1 MKILGIDPALS
12 CLGWGIIQLDSPKIN
27 YIDSGVIKTKAD
39 TALHLRLSNITGII
53 EQIIDLHKPQAIA
66 MEETFI
72 NVNASSSLK
81 LGYVRGALMAVI
93 GKTQLPFYEYAPNK
107 IKKTIVGVGHAQ
119 KEQVKHMVN
128 IIISG
133 NTNHIGFDEAD
144 ALAVAYTCLA
154 NHKSLDIFP
163 K

>member
-27 YIDSGVIKTKAD
+27 YIDSGIIKTKAD
-39 TALHLRLSNITGII
+39 TALHLRLSNITGVI

-72 NVNASSSLK
+72 NINAGSSLK
-81 LGYVRGALMAVI
+81 LGYVRGALMAII

-107 IKKTIVGVGHAQ
+107 IKKTIVGAGHAQ
-119 KEQVKHMVN
+119 KEQVKHMIN
-128 IIISG
+128 MIISG
-133 NTNHIGFDEAD
+133 STNHICFDEAD

-154 NHKSLDIFP
+154 HHRAL
-163 K
+163 

>member
-1 MKILGIDPALS
+1 M
-12 CLGWGIIQLDSPKIN
+12 II
-27 YIDSGVIKTKAD
+27 TKAD

-72 NVNASSSLK
+72 NINASSSLK

-107 IKKTIVGVGHAQ
+107 IKKTIC
-119 KEQVKHMVN
+119 
-128 IIISG
+128 S
-133 NTNHIGFDEAD
+133 
-144 ALAVAYTCLA
+144 
-154 NHKSLDIFP
+154 IFRSTINEIFFSCTF
-163 K
+163 

>member
-66 MEETFI
+66 MEELDLSQPRYKDQIDCCIRPEEF
-72 NVNASSSLK
+72 NLDLLSFFK
-81 LGYVRGALMAVI
+81 MAF
-93 GKTQLPFYEYAPNK
+93 GE
-107 IKKTIVGVGHAQ
+107 
-119 KEQVKHMVN
+119 
-128 IIISG
+128 
-133 NTNHIGFDEAD
+133 
-144 ALAVAYTCLA
+144 
-154 NHKSLDIFP
+154 
-163 K
+163 

>member
-27 YIDSGVIKTKAD
+27 YIDSGIIKTKAD
-39 TALHLRLSNITGII
+39 TALHLRLSNITGVI

-72 NVNASSSLK
+72 NINAGSSLK
-81 LGYVRGALMAVI
+81 LGYVRGALMAII

-107 IKKTIVGVGHAQ
+107 IKKTIVGTGHAQ
-119 KEQVKHMVN
+119 KEQVKHMIN
-128 IIISG
+128 MIISG
-133 NTNHIGFDEAD
+133 STNHICFDEAD

-154 NHKSLDIFP
+154 HHRAL
-163 K
+163 